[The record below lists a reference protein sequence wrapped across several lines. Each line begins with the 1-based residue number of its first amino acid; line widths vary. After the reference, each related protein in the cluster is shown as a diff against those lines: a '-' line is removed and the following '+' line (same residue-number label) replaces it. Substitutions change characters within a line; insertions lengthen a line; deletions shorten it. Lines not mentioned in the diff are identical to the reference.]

1 MVMHAGS
8 PPYSFTAQYRV
19 KINGWLGGKIY
30 TNLINWIETGSVRR
44 TGMLCLI
51 AGLLSALAFAP
62 LHLVPFLCLSYPC
75 LLLVLMKR
83 PFGTQSFVYGWYFG
97 FGQFYGGFYWI
108 GHAFITQEDVAGW
121 VGFVAVGFLAGGMA
135 VYSGLVTLLVRYIH
149 RKGAFN
155 QISVILSFVIL
166 WNLAEWLRGHLF
178 SGFPWN
184 LSGYVWGFSDIML
197 QSTAFY
203 GIYGLGVVTIFLSLT
218 PLLPRIWQKA
228 VGLCVPLAAL
238 FVFGLFR
245 LPDDIAYHDDVR
257 LRIIQPNISQRDK
270 WDSAKKADNFLKYMA
285 MSSAGE
291 GEEKP
296 THVIWPETAV
306 IYFLDQDEFRR
317 FLISD
322 MLGKDTTLL
331 TGFPRL
337 IREGG
342 DLSVWNS
349 FIAIGAQGNNE
360 GLYDK
365 FHLVPFGEY
374 IPSFFRKFVGFF
386 GLSNVFQG
394 DIDYSTGPGLK
405 TLHIPGTPPVGV
417 LICYEVI
424 FPGAVTD
431 PADRPD
437 WLLNV
442 TNDAWY
448 GVSSGPFQHFL
459 QSRVRAIEEGL
470 PMVRSAGTGISA
482 IIDPYGR
489 VVEQQ
494 SLNISGVVEGRLPEK
509 IVARTSYSR
518 WKDWT
523 FMGLI
528 IIVAASNV
536 LFWRRK
542 NKLDPVRSGH

>member
-1 MVMHAGS
+1 MVD
-8 PPYSFTAQYRV
+8 Y
-19 KINGWLGGKIY
+19 
-30 TNLINWIETGSVRR
+30 
-44 TGMLCLI
+44 
-51 AGLLSALAFAP
+51 FA
-62 LHLVPFLCLSYPC
+62 H
-75 LLLVLMKR
+75 
-83 PFGTQSFVYGWYFG
+83 FGPQSFVYGWYFG

-108 GHAFITQEDVAGW
+108 GHAFITQDDVAGW

-135 VYSGLVTLLVRYIH
+135 IYTGLVTLLVRYLH
-149 RKGAFN
+149 RKGTFN
-155 QISVILSFVIL
+155 QVSVILSFVIL
-166 WNLAEWLRGHLF
+166 WNVAEWLRGHLF
-178 SGFPWN
+178 TGFPWN

-197 QSTAFY
+197 QSTALY

-218 PLLPRIWQKA
+218 PLLPCIWQKA
-228 VGLCVPLAAL
+228 MALCIPLTIL
-238 FVFGLFR
+238 FVYGFYR

-257 LRIIQPNISQRDK
+257 LRVVQPNISQNDK

-291 GEEKP
+291 EQEKP

-306 IYFLDQDEFRR
+306 IYFLDRDEFRR
-317 FLISD
+317 FLIAD

-337 IREGG
+337 VREGG

-349 FIAIGAQGNNE
+349 FIAVGPQGNNE

-374 IPSFFRKFVGFF
+374 IPSFFREFVGFF
-386 GLSNVFQG
+386 GLSNIFQG
-394 DIDYSTGPGLK
+394 DVDYSTGPGLK

-417 LICYEVI
+417 LVCYEVI

-494 SLNISGVVEGRLPEK
+494 GLNISGVVEGRLPEK
-509 IVARTSYSR
+509 IVAQTSYSR

-528 IIVAASNV
+528 SIVAASNV